1 MAVHDITTHDTEAR
15 WAQSSGLRWLVGM
28 DEVGRGALAGPVGV
42 GAVRIDAQA
51 VTAASDEDPIPAG
64 LRDSKQV
71 PLTRRAALA
80 EEIAQWRP
88 QHAVAYASP
97 QEIDAVGIT
106 LALNLAGRR
115 ALAALAGHGPVE
127 GVLLDGVHD
136 WLSAPLTLDAALVF
150 GEAADVEI
158 PPVTTIVKGDACVA
172 TIAAASVLAKVHR
185 DALLRELDAQ
195 TPGYGW
201 ATNAGYGSAAHRE
214 AIRTRGITPHHR
226 RSWSL

>member
-1 MAVHDITTHDTEAR
+1 VTVRDITTHDTEAA
-15 WAQSSGLRWLVGM
+15 WARSSGLRWLVGM

-51 VTAASDEDPIPAG
+51 VTAASGEDPIPAG

-80 EEIAQWRP
+80 EEIARWRP

-150 GEAADVEI
+150 GEAAEVDI
-158 PPVTTIVKGDACVA
+158 PPVTTTGMRSC
-172 TIAAASVLAKVHR
+172 
-185 DALLRELDAQ
+185 
-195 TPGYGW
+195 
-201 ATNAGYGSAAHRE
+201 GSWTRRPPVTGGR
-214 AIRTRGITPHHR
+214 RTRATGPPPTGR
-226 RSWSL
+226 RSAPAG